1 MTAQFPDRDT
11 VRTALS
17 LATRAPSVHNS
28 QPWRWK
34 VGDESLHLYADTAR
48 HLIHTDPDQRDLLLS
63 CGASLHHAVVGLAA
77 LGWQSRI
84 ARLPNP
90 ADPNHLASIRLQ
102 RQEPGELDILLA
114 AAIPRRRT
122 DRRLFSFWPVSR
134 ADIATI
140 GVRVARMG
148 VQMRR
153 VELSTDVKAIVA
165 EAVWKHVHDD
175 EYLGELTAWS
185 GRYSSRAGVPARNI
199 PDPDAAAALPG
210 RLFAGAALDQPADA
224 SARHDHAVLLALG
237 TATDDPVT
245 RLRAGEATSM
255 ALLTSTALGLSSC
268 PVTEPLEITSTR
280 EAIRSEVFTDEDFPQ
295 VMLRVGWAPIGADPL
310 PATPRFP
317 LEEVV
322 CTLDDSPISWDRH
335 P

>member
-1 MTAQFPDRDT
+1 MTAQFPDPDT
-11 VRTALS
+11 LRAALS

-34 VGDESLHLYADTAR
+34 VGAESLHLHADTAR

-84 ARLPNP
+84 TRLPNP
-90 ADPNHLASIRLQ
+90 ADPNHLASIRVK
-102 RQEPGELDILLA
+102 RQEPGELDIVLA

-148 VQMRR
+148 VQLRR

-165 EAVWKHVHDD
+165 EAVWKHVHDG

-185 GRYSSRAGVPARNI
+185 GRYSSRAGIPARNI
-199 PDPDAAAALPG
+199 PDPDSSAALPG
-210 RLFAGAALDQPADA
+210 RLFAGAALDQPADTPA
-224 SARHDHAVLLALG
+224 GNDHAVLLALG
-237 TATDDPVT
+237 TGDDDPVS
-245 RLRAGEATSM
+245 RVRAGEATSM

-268 PVTEPLEITSTR
+268 PVTEPLEIADTR
-280 EAIRSEVFTDEDFPQ
+280 EAIRAEVFSGLEHPQ
-295 VMLRVGWAPIGADPL
+295 MMLRVGWAPIGADPL

-317 LEEVV
+317 LEEIVGS
-322 CTLDDSPISWDRH
+322 LDDSQLSRD
-335 P
+335 